1 MSMEENKA
9 LIRRYFQ
16 KIDEGDLTVIDD
28 FVAPDF
34 VDHSTSPG
42 SSPDRDG
49 LKQGAAGFLAAVPDG
64 YHKVEDLV
72 AEGDRVVARVRGYGT
87 HLGELMGVPATGKMV
102 TATGIVIWRI
112 ADGKIVERWS
122 VLDALGLMRQ
132 LQTWRPDEGPSSGLQ
147 ASAST

>member
-1 MSMEENKA
+1 MKKAAARPRVWALPVARACAQASLPIRSCGYGGTRTMSTAENKA

-28 FVAPDF
+28 FVAADF

-42 SSPDRDG
+42 ISPDRDG
-49 LKQGAAGFLAAVPDG
+49 LKQAAADFLTAVPDG

-72 AEGDRVVARVRGYGT
+72 AEGDRVVARIRGYGT

-112 ADGKIVERWS
+112 LDGK
-122 VLDALGLMRQ
+122 
-132 LQTWRPDEGPSSGLQ
+132 
-147 ASAST
+147 